1 MGDWLQM
8 GRLKKEKSISNVF
21 RFYIGIFILFI
32 SGEFLFLNVLFLLGI
47 QTKFIMP
54 ANYYEQII
62 EKNRCEIESVDL
74 NAISKLI
81 PETCVYSIYDLQG
94 NVLETNKNYDFAQ
107 RMWEISSENSTY
119 GQGYYYKVIRRDN
132 NEICITGY
140 KLEAFF
146 NNNFIDKYFPNPTL
160 CFIILFLLIFFV
172 NVILIS
178 KRFSKRLSNELQI
191 LNETTHNISMEN
203 LEFDIKYSNIKEIN
217 TVLYALDKMKKHL
230 NDSLKI
236 QWNIEEVRNSQI
248 GDLAHDIKTPL
259 TIIKGNSELLREMNL
274 SEEQSL
280 FNDEIIGQVSTI
292 ENYIKVLLEI
302 MNSKKHISLDKKPTS
317 TKKFIDDIINTTKSL
332 VVVKKINLE
341 AAIEQLPELI
351 NIDYVMFKRALINI
365 ISNAVDFTPEKNDKA
380 ISSS

>member
-81 PETCVYSIYDLQG
+81 PETCVYSIYDSQG

-119 GQGYYYKVIRRDN
+119 GQGYYYKVITRDN

-203 LEFDIKYSNIKEIN
+203 LEFDIKFSNIKEIN

>member
-81 PETCVYSIYDLQG
+81 PETCVYSIYDSQG

-119 GQGYYYKVIRRDN
+119 GQGYYYKVITRDN

-230 NDSLKI
+230 NDSLKK

>member
-1 MGDWLQM
+1 MVDWLQM

-81 PETCVYSIYDLQG
+81 PETCVYSIYDSQG

-119 GQGYYYKVIRRDN
+119 GQGYYYKVITRDN

-230 NDSLKI
+230 NDSLKK

>member
-81 PETCVYSIYDLQG
+81 PETCVYSIYDSQG

-119 GQGYYYKVIRRDN
+119 GQGYYYKVITRDN